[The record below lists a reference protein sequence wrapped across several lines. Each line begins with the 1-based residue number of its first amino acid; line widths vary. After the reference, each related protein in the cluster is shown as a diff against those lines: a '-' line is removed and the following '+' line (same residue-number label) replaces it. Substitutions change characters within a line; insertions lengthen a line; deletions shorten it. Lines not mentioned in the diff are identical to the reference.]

1 MASDAFEATKSMSTQ
16 AKNLMERASQLAQ
29 DMGHHVMDPSHL
41 IVAVL
46 ASHHDGTFAFPTGS
60 FPLVHPMHRNRAGHY
75 EPDMSRGLGLSYE
88 SALNLVHGSFRVPLE
103 DLVVQ
108 HYTEAMRTM
117 LARAKA
123 LAEEERSRRDRP
135 YDNRTEI
142 SVFNLV
148 WAAVESGS
156 GPIDLLIPDKQHA
169 MYEFFRV
176 TVDTESEVP
185 ASVHAAV
192 TGQTPTIQP

>member
-29 DMGHHVMDPSHL
+29 DMGHHVVDPSHL
-41 IVAVL
+41 IVTVL
-46 ASHHDGTFAFPTGS
+46 ASQNDGTCMFPTGS
-60 FPLVHPMHRNRAGHY
+60 FPLFHPLHRNRDGHY
-75 EPDMSRGLGLSYE
+75 EPDMNRGLGLNYE
-88 SALNLVHGSFRVPLE
+88 SALNVVGGAFPVPLE

-108 HYTEAMRTM
+108 HYTPAMHTM

-123 LAEEERSRRDRP
+123 LAEEEHSRSDRP
-135 YDNRTEI
+135 YDRRVEI

-156 GPIDLLIPDKQHA
+156 GPVDLLIPDKQLA

-176 TVDTESEVP
+176 DVDTESTVP

-192 TGQTPTIQP
+192 TGQMPTIQP